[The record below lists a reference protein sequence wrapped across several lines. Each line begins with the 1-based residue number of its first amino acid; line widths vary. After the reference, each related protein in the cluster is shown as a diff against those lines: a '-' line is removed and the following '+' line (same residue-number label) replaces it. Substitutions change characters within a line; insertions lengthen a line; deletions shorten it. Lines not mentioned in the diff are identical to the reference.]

1 MEEVL
6 IQFDLI
12 SKEIFTKLKNKDLAK
27 CREAERSWQNF
38 IDQEKLSWI
47 RIVVQKYSCQGSETH
62 LHLAAKTG
70 QIEMYKGM
78 YFWTEWGQKSKRC
91 RQKYSNAQSC

>member
-12 SKEIFTKLKNKDLAK
+12 SKQIFTKLKNKDLAK

-38 IDQEKLSWI
+38 IDEEKLLWI
-47 RIVVQKYSCQGSETH
+47 RIVIQKYSCQGCETP
-62 LHLAAKTG
+62 LHLAAKTE
-70 QIEMYKGM
+70 QIEIS
-78 YFWTEWGQKSKRC
+78 EQNRNINP
-91 RQKYSNAQSC
+91 NAL